1 MTDIVSARIVAQ
13 TLASSAAAAP
23 PAPPSPVSQSAAAH
37 FRALLQPAELAPPA
51 GDAAAVRAAPAS
63 DALAATT
70 APALPPAPGSFGDLI
85 LQGMQKVHG
94 SLSSG
99 LESTEAL
106 IDPRTGPMSTTR
118 LLQFQVKMLDMGF
131 QYQMVASVA
140 TKTAQNI
147 DQLVKMQ

>member
-1 MTDIVSARIVAQ
+1 MTDLVSARIVAQ
-13 TLASSAAAAP
+13 TLAAGTAVAP
-23 PAPPSPVSQSAAAH
+23 PAAPGPVSSAAAAH
-37 FRALLQPAELAPPA
+37 FRALLQPAEHA
-51 GDAAAVRAAPAS
+51 GDAAVVRGDTP
-63 DALAATT
+63 AAT
-70 APALPPAPGSFGDLI
+70 AAVPPAPGSFGDLI